1 MPFLAPAAPY
11 IAGGLGLLSAAGV
24 GRGKQTTTGGVPGLL
39 GFLSRDPNFSTLFTG
54 VPFGSD
60 MKNFEDTVLSPF
72 KGLFAE
78 TRAQG
83 LAQAKESAGNLT
95 GSGYN
100 NILGQYANQSIQA
113 EQTFLADL
121 LNRRQSQN
129 AGNFLQLLLGQQPA
143 QAAYQPGF
151 AESALGG
158 LAAIL
163 PFLGAP
169 GAKAAPRGTMVANSP
184 GVYPS

>member
-1 MPFLAPAAPY
+1 M
-11 IAGGLGLLSAAGV
+11 
-24 GRGKQTTTGGVPGLL
+24 
-39 GFLSRDPNFSTLFTG
+39 
-54 VPFGSD
+54 PFGSD
-60 MKNFEDTVLSPF
+60 MKDFENTVLSPF

-83 LAQAKESAGNLT
+83 LAQTKEAAGNLT

-100 NILGQYANQSIQA
+100 NLLGSYANQSIAQ

-163 PFLGAP
+163 PFLSGGQPSGA
-169 GAKAAPRGTMVANSP
+169 GTDQYSKVNRK
-184 GVYPS
+184 